1 MVLFF
6 SACNY
11 NKAATTDLA
20 VVTPTASSS
29 PCLHKTEKPA
39 YMQKTTSHYMT
50 SNATFNKAES
60 RSETSNEYITFAV
73 APELDPT
80 TKVPTTTTTTSTS
93 KIIRGKIP
101 WNKLF
106 GNKGRERMLSRLK
119 KPLTANKTSTTTE
132 TRGTLTTTIAPTP
145 ITSANLLDFIPV
157 TSYSGSSQF
166 YTTAETPPELQTLPS
181 PPTVKP
187 TQQENLDVT
196 SSGSGRLS
204 DNLLIIRQRP
214 GETRGRLGR
223 RRRPNR
229 RRRPLRKPGIPKVR
243 QTTTTEAITTEA
255 TTMEYTM
262 EATTLFQQSVSE
274 YNPIYTQKDAR
285 TTVLGT
291 TEKRSEE
298 SDLYEDFDWTSS
310 GSSSY
315 PTTMTPLFSSATY
328 DPATTLIPHT
338 TKRFYTT
345 AQTRFHSNIKPPTQR
360 NGDTNRS
367 LVLERIRPTG
377 TRKSSGTKGSV
388 DNSDTLILLTAQ
400 QGYMISTPVPYIPD
414 KDSATSTIYNQ
425 VSGYDAT
432 SASNAGFE
440 PTTKVMSSK
449 PKIVGGN
456 AASFTVLSNS
466 DAFLPCV
473 AVGNPQPVITW
484 KRFSSSTGTK
494 MISFILIISRTKM

>member
-1 MVLFF
+1 
-6 SACNY
+6 
-11 NKAATTDLA
+11 
-20 VVTPTASSS
+20 
-29 PCLHKTEKPA
+29 
-39 YMQKTTSHYMT
+39 
-50 SNATFNKAES
+50 
-60 RSETSNEYITFAV
+60 
-73 APELDPT
+73 
-80 TKVPTTTTTTSTS
+80 
-93 KIIRGKIP
+93 
-101 WNKLF
+101 
-106 GNKGRERMLSRLK
+106 
-119 KPLTANKTSTTTE
+119 
-132 TRGTLTTTIAPTP
+132 
-145 ITSANLLDFIPV
+145 
-157 TSYSGSSQF
+157 
-166 YTTAETPPELQTLPS
+166 
-181 PPTVKP
+181 
-187 TQQENLDVT
+187 
-196 SSGSGRLS
+196 
-204 DNLLIIRQRP
+204 
-214 GETRGRLGR
+214 
-223 RRRPNR
+223 
-229 RRRPLRKPGIPKVR
+229 
-243 QTTTTEAITTEA
+243 
-255 TTMEYTM
+255 MEYTM

-338 TKRFYTT
+338 TKWFYTT

-400 QGYMISTPVPYIPD
+400 QGYTISTPVPYITD

-432 SASNAGFE
+432 SASNAGFD

-494 MISFILIISRTKM
+494 IISFILIISRTKM